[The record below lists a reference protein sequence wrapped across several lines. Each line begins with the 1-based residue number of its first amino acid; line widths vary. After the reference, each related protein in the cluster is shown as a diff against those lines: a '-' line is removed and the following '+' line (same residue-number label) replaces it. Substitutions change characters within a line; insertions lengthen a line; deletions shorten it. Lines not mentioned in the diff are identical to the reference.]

1 MAKVFTITEGLENM
15 GALKTG
21 GQGSVYKARRHG
33 PIITAVKLMPTPVHS
48 ENPNDKNYIDFQNEV
63 QKLKKV
69 NEEPNP
75 NVVKIVGSGI
85 TDTGGFP
92 YIEMEF
98 IEGPDLEELLRPP
111 RDPIFTIKEAIKV
124 ADHLSHALAHCHKVD
139 VKHGDIKSNN
149 VKLNVHTGNYVLLDF
164 GLALMSDEQRRTSL
178 RQAGAM
184 EFMAPEQNDE
194 LMLFQTDVYS
204 FGIILYELLAG
215 TVPFPLTD
223 RTEAARNQVRL
234 AHMETAP
241 PDLLE
246 LRRKNLPASWSDE
259 KKEREMQVPYWLTSL
274 IAKCLE
280 KKPENRFSN
289 GMELHDYI
297 VMNSTL
303 AAARVEAGSASLSSL
318 QSDNDRLLREKQQ
331 IQGLLT
337 HYQQTAGSKEEELI
351 SLRNSLQQKEKE
363 LDELRRKDYVPYQT
377 PAERKGVSPTLFI
390 FLLLFTVGL
399 AAFGAYAWFF
409 KDKEPQEETTA
420 KTPPDEEE
428 VTEPTNRSV
437 IGQYKV
443 LSARAYFHN
452 KPDEST
458 RRRTAYMVPSD
469 KAVVNAYDEANGFIY
484 TEFTNDKGQ
493 TSKGWLKRT
502 DLITLEEWQQ
512 QQQVPDTPVRLTKIQ
527 INDLLQQAK
536 GYVDNNNTADAL
548 AIYKTL
554 VEQDVPEA
562 MYHYGNLALQNRNN
576 DIDCAAALNYMS
588 RASAEGNTDA
598 KRTLG
603 LLYLFGDNRQALQT
617 FGYDRCTYERNV
629 VRGTQLLTEAVLAG
643 DSAAGEIL
651 EDFRNGQ

>member
-21 GQGSVYKARRHG
+21 GQGSVYKARRYG

-48 ENPNDKNYIDFQNEV
+48 DDPNDKNYIDFQNEV

-92 YIEMEF
+92 FIEMEF

-111 RDPIFTIKEAIKV
+111 RDPLFTIKEAIKV

-184 EFMAPEQNDE
+184 EFMAPEQNE
-194 LMLFQTDVYS
+194 ERMLFQTDVYS

-223 RTEAARNQVRL
+223 RTENARNLVRA
-234 AHMETAP
+234 AHMETPP

-246 LRRKNLPASWSDE
+246 RRREHLPASWSDE

-274 IAKCLE
+274 VGKCLE
-280 KKPENRFSN
+280 KKPEHRFAN

-303 AAARVEAGSASLSSL
+303 AAARVEAGGASLSGI
-318 QSDNDRLLREKQQ
+318 QHDNDRLLREKQQ
-331 IQGLLT
+331 LQGLIT
-337 HYQQTAGSKEEELI
+337 HYQQTAGTKEQELI
-351 SLRNSLQQKEKE
+351 ALRTSLQQKEKE
-363 LDELRRKDYVPYQT
+363 LADQRKRDYVPYQT

-390 FLLLFTVGL
+390 FLLLFTLGL

-409 KDKEPQEETTA
+409 KDKNAQENTS
-420 KTPPDEEE
+420 KTPADEQE
-428 VTEPTNRSV
+428 VTEPSNRSV

-443 LSARAYFHN
+443 LSTRAYFHN
-452 KPDEST
+452 KPDGST
-458 RRRTAYMVPSD
+458 RRTAYMVPSND
-469 KAVVNAYDEANGFIY
+469 VVNAYDEANGFIY
-484 TEFTNDKGQ
+484 TEFTNNRGQ
-493 TSKGWLKRT
+493 TSKGWLKKE
-502 DLITLEEWQQ
+502 DLITFAEWQQ
-512 QQQVPDTPVRLTKIQ
+512 QQVVPDTPVRLTKIQ
-527 INDLLQQAK
+527 INELLQQAK
-536 GYVDNNNTADAL
+536 AYLDNNSTPDAL
-548 AIYKTL
+548 SIYKTL
-554 VEQDVPEA
+554 SDQDVPEA
-562 MYHYGNLALQNRNN
+562 MYNYGNLALQNRNN
-576 DIDCAAALNYMS
+576 EIDCAAALDYMR
-588 RASAEGNTDA
+588 RASADGNTDA

-603 LLYLFGDNRQALQT
+603 LLYLFGDNRQALQS
-617 FGYDRCTYERNV
+617 FNYDRCTYEKNV
-629 VRGTQLLTEAVLAG
+629 VRGTQLLMEAALAG
-643 DSAAGEIL
+643 DTTAGDIL
-651 EDFRNGQ
+651 EDYRNNNGQ